1 MKKVSA
7 FQCRVTRRGGPE
19 SEPRAGIPDFTLCPW
34 SPLTLLPTSS
44 LKGKRFLVDPQH
56 RL

>member
-44 LKGKRFLVDPQH
+44 LKGKRFRVDPQH